1 MRSGLDMRLVHERNP
16 MKSLKGLRERAQLS
30 IREEA
35 KRAGIPAYQWEGGGT
50 GRRKAG
56 HSDGSENRVDV
67 QDGMVLDFPVSDQL
81 VIVSKKYCILCANDV

>member
-35 KRAGIPAYQWEGGGT
+35 KRAGIPAYQWEGVEQGEEKPDIRT
-50 GRRKAG
+50 ARRIASMFKTEWCWIFR
-56 HSDGSENRVDV
+56 S
-67 QDGMVLDFPVSDQL
+67 
-81 VIVSKKYCILCANDV
+81 VISW